1 MRVRTK
7 LTAVYIA
14 IVAAVLGCSTY
25 IFLRSVDALAVLL
38 RSSFS
43 DTLLPLKAIQNA
55 ELAFDELESEE
66 RDFLRP
72 PFIDLD
78 QKRVK
83 LESLQAQADREQA
96 LLEDVLR
103 RSPFESGRSGAQPG
117 FSEDKRREQEM
128 DLQEMQA
135 ALLPL
140 NANMQEIYLHLV
152 HGEADRAQAVHRA
165 EVVPEFR
172 HIQLHLDHLRGMRLQ
187 NGESL
192 QLESEA
198 TLARSHRKI

>member
-43 DTLLPLKAIQNA
+43 DALLPLKALQNA
-55 ELAFDELESEE
+55 ELAFDELESDE

-78 QKRVK
+78 QKRAR

-103 RSPFESGRSGAQPG
+103 RSSFASGRLGGHLEFA
-117 FSEDKRREQEM
+117 ED
-128 DLQEMQA
+128 
-135 ALLPL
+135 
-140 NANMQEIYLHLV
+140 
-152 HGEADRAQAVHRA
+152 
-165 EVVPEFR
+165 
-172 HIQLHLDHLRGMRLQ
+172 
-187 NGESL
+187 
-192 QLESEA
+192 
-198 TLARSHRKI
+198 